1 VTRPKHIGETLIV
14 ADQLPL
20 AAFARRVLVVIALVA
35 LACLLW
41 RAVDVL
47 LLVLGAVV
55 VAVLLRA
62 CAEPIARRT
71 PVSKGWAVVA
81 TAIAISLILLFAGW
95 LVGAEVRA
103 QVADL
108 IDRLP
113 PAWQLLQQRLG
124 VHDLGQWLAEQA
136 QTGAAS
142 ADSVLNSL
150 VGVTTTLGSAFA
162 NLLLVVVGGAFL
174 AGEPELYRR
183 GLVKLVPGER
193 ARERLGDT
201 LDTTGR
207 ALRRWLLGQ
216 LLSMTI
222 VGVLTGLGLWLIG
235 VPAPL
240 ALALLTFLAEFVP
253 LIGPVVAA
261 VPALLLGL
269 AQGWGTALWVL
280 LLYLAVQQVESNM
293 ITPLVQRKVVE
304 LPPALT
310 LFGVVALGVV
320 LGPLGLILGAPL
332 LVVAV
337 VATKKLWV
345 RETLG
350 EPTRVPGE
358 ERAGR

>member
-1 VTRPKHIGETLIV
+1 
-14 ADQLPL
+14 
-20 AAFARRVLVVIALVA
+20 
-35 LACLLW
+35 
-41 RAVDVL
+41 
-47 LLVLGAVV
+47 
-55 VAVLLRA
+55 
-62 CAEPIARRT
+62 
-71 PVSKGWAVVA
+71 
-81 TAIAISLILLFAGW
+81 
-95 LVGAEVRA
+95 
-103 QVADL
+103 
-108 IDRLP
+108 
-113 PAWQLLQQRLG
+113 
-124 VHDLGQWLAEQA
+124 
-136 QTGAAS
+136 
-142 ADSVLNSL
+142 
-150 VGVTTTLGSAFA
+150 
-162 NLLLVVVGGAFL
+162 VVGGAFL

-269 AQGWGTALWVL
+269 AQGWGTAVL